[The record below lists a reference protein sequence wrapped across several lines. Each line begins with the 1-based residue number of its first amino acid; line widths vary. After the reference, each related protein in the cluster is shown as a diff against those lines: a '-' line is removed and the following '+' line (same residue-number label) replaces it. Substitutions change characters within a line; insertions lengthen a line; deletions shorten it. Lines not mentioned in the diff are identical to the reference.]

1 MLRAGGEARAHGIF
15 GLVADVLRT
24 SPRFERAIEAALGA
38 RLQNVLVQSRAVGLE
53 LSRYLVSVAEGRSSF
68 LPVPELA
75 VATPSAMPEGL
86 AGVLG
91 RAIDEVRAEP
101 EFRPVVDLL
110 LGNVLLV
117 EDLDAAARVRDLAPG
132 FTAVTLAGEVLA
144 SDGTLTGGVLE
155 GPGSG
160 ALQKKREIAELA
172 ETVAATEARYNELL
186 TRHYALQKQILNTE
200 ELLKGLQKHHHEEEL
215 VRSALEKDLHQASEQ
230 LSRFRERIT
239 QLVRDSDA
247 LEEALARV
255 DRDEESARGES
266 AHAQAERAAREE
278 RARDFQ
284 ERLEGLQRSAEAHGQ
299 ELMALRVKVA
309 SHAERAEAARA
320 SLSEVATGLAE
331 LAERQSRA
339 LEARAQAVI
348 RREELQ
354 GRVSTAEEGHAGR
367 LQRLAADS
375 VRLEEG
381 RRVHGEEMTRV
392 RADEASLRD
401 ERTRL
406 DGVTE
411 GLGQITLRERS
422 LVLEVEHLVRS
433 VDERHQTDLGEELHR
448 FHTRRPLEPSEE
460 QQLRDLRGQLERL
473 GEINLTA
480 IEEHAEVAQRHGF
493 LAGQKK
499 DLEAS
504 IKALRDAIAKIDRTS
519 RERFAR
525 TFEVVNDRFQRV
537 FPRLFGGGR
546 AGLLLTEE
554 GPTGEPGV
562 EIVAQPPGKKLQS
575 VTLLS
580 GGEKALTAVALIFAI
595 FLIKPT
601 PFCLLDEVDAPLDEG
616 NVGRYNDLLREMSK
630 QSQFILITHNKRTM
644 EVVDTLYGV
653 TMEEPGIS
661 KLVSVRLREA
671 TAANDDQ
678 AVA

>member
-1 MLRAGGEARAHGIF
+1 MG
-15 GLVADVLRT
+15 
-24 SPRFERAIEAALGA
+24 
-38 RLQNVLVQSRAVGLE
+38 
-53 LSRYLVSVAEGRSSF
+53 
-68 LPVPELA
+68 
-75 VATPSAMPEGL
+75 
-86 AGVLG
+86 
-91 RAIDEVRAEP
+91 
-101 EFRPVVDLL
+101 
-110 LGNVLLV
+110 
-117 EDLDAAARVRDLAPG
+117 
-132 FTAVTLAGEVLA
+132 
-144 SDGTLTGGVLE
+144 
-155 GPGSG
+155 
-160 ALQKKREIAELA
+160 
-172 ETVAATEARYNELL
+172 
-186 TRHYALQKQILNTE
+186 
-200 ELLKGLQKHHHEEEL
+200 
-215 VRSALEKDLHQASEQ
+215 
-230 LSRFRERIT
+230 
-239 QLVRDSDA
+239 
-247 LEEALARV
+247 
-255 DRDEESARGES
+255 RDEESARGES
-266 AHAQAERAAREE
+266 AHAQAERAARED
-278 RARDFQ
+278 RARELQ
-284 ERLEGLQRSAEAHGQ
+284 GRLEGLQRSAEAHGQ

-320 SLSEVATGLAE
+320 SLAEVTAGLIE

-354 GRVSTAEEGHAGR
+354 GRISAAEEGHAGR
-367 LQRLAADS
+367 LQRLADGTA
-375 VRLEEG
+375 RLEEG
-381 RRVHGEEMTRV
+381 RRVHGEEMARV

-433 VDERHQTDLGEELHR
+433 VDERHQTNLGEELHR
-448 FHTRRPLEPSEE
+448 FHTRRPLEVSEE

-546 AGLLLTEE
+546 AGLLLTQE

-671 TAANDDQ
+671 AAANDDQ